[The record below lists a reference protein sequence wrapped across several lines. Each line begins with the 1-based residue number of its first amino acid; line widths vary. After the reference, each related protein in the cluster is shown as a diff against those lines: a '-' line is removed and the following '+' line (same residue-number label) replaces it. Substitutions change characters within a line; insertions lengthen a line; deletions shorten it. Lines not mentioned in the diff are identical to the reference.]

1 MLLKKEKVMKKY
13 LIVLSVLIALT
24 ISGCAT
30 DTKQKKGRVMGAALG
45 TVVGAGVGYA
55 IGGGK
60 GAAIGAGA
68 GLLAG
73 GLTGDQIGKYM
84 DNQERELQQALAEAE
99 AASIQREQD
108 ILAITFKSDFMFD
121 IDSAIVKQGAH
132 DEIDRVAQVLT
143 KYPLTKIRVEG
154 YTDSTGSEDYNME
167 LSKKRAQ
174 SVKDILVARNVDPGR
189 LQIVGF
195 GEAKPVAGNDTE
207 AGRQRNRRVRLVI
220 APKQA

>member
-1 MLLKKEKVMKKY
+1 MRKY
-13 LIVLSVLIALT
+13 LIILSVLIALT

-30 DTKQKKGRVMGAALG
+30 DTQQKKGRVVGAAIG
-45 TVVGAGVGYA
+45 TLVGAGVGYA

-68 GLLAG
+68 GLVAG

-84 DNQERELQQALAEAE
+84 DNQEKELQQALAEAE

-108 ILAITFKSDFMFD
+108 ILAVTFKSDFMFNV
-121 IDSAIVKQGAH
+121 DSSIVKQGAH

-143 KYPLTKIRVEG
+143 KYPLTIIRVEG

-174 SVKDILVARNVDPGR
+174 SVKDILVVRNVDPSR

-207 AGRQRNRRVRLVI
+207 VGRQRNRRVRLVI